1 MISLWVV
8 LWSSEAFAQERAALA
23 LSGPDCRLSHQAIIE
38 MLERLEGVTRV
49 EAETIP
55 DHLLVDHDGLR
66 RTGESLAG
74 FVNGL
79 AALQGP
85 LSGNG
90 DAVLHHRKCRT
101 RRRASRAR
109 TLVDQYTTAGR
120 FP

>member
-8 LWSSEAFAQERAALA
+8 LWSNEAYALERAALA

-38 MLERLEGVTRV
+38 MERLEGITRV

-66 RTGESLAG
+66 RTGEELAG

-79 AALQGP
+79 AGLQG
-85 LSGNG
+85 
-90 DAVLHHRKCRT
+90 RCRAT
-101 RRRASRAR
+101 VMQSCI
-109 TLVDQYTTAGR
+109 TAGAGPGGAR
-120 FP
+120 LVPER

>member
-1 MISLWVV
+1 MLHSGLAAWMISLWVV
-8 LWSSEAFAQERAALA
+8 LWSNEAYALERAALA

-66 RTGESLAG
+66 RTGEELAG

-79 AALQGP
+79 AALQGRCRA
-85 LSGNG
+85 
-90 DAVLHHRKCRT
+90 AVMQSCITAETGPGGT
-101 RRRASRAR
+101 RPAP
-109 TLVDQYTTAGR
+109 GR
-120 FP
+120 